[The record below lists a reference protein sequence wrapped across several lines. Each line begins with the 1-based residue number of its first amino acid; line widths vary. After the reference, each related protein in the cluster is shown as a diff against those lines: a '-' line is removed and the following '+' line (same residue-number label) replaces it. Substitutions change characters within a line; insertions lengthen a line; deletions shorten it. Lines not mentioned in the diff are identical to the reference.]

1 MADLK
6 MDFYQDKKGEYRWRA
21 LSSNGKIVGSS
32 SEGFSSK
39 ANATNNVKSLTE
51 GNQKWD
57 FYEDK
62 AGNFRWRAT
71 NANGK
76 IVGKSSEGFSS
87 KANAANNAKLMGY
100 TGK

>member
-6 MDFYQDKKGEYRWRA
+6 MNYYLDKKGEHRWRA

-32 SEGFSSK
+32 SEGFASK
-39 ANATNNVKSLTE
+39 TNASNNVKALTT
-51 GNQKWD
+51 GTQKWE
-57 FYEDK
+57 FYADK
-62 AGNFRWRAT
+62 KGEFRWRAT

-87 KANAANNAKLMGY
+87 KATATNNAKMMGY
-100 TGK
+100 SAK